1 MFRIGLKFSCN
12 GLNGVKK
19 HGYSRL
25 YLTARYYETRARVKC
40 EPEGKFCKDVRLTS
54 RLSGHKYSTDSKRS
68 EKSRSSGTLVAL
80 GALTIGTI
88 GVLAFAKTN
97 PDFRATLEGWIP
109 GTDKTIR
116 IIFQEDSNYLE
127 LILTRLDAL
136 KEKISNI
143 TSIFYKGTSEKEES
157 GQVNRKSLDCT
168 KFEDYKPPKSA
179 FVELINKK
187 ESSTKE
193 PYAEIRVSKETKE
206 NQEEIQGVTEKPASK
221 EIPKELM
228 PENLVELETFCG
240 QTAAKA
246 IAAYKTAIC
255 ALQDY
260 NHDVIKV
267 VESVDTSVPSSIWKR
282 LKEATEKREEAL
294 REAEEH
300 ATKVLDSLK
309 QMYYLID
316 EPKFDAPAHVK
327 TAARRNIKK
336 VLDDLDD
343 VKQKFEDELEHGNIT
358 ERYWKQVRA
367 AREKFEEELYILFP
381 SINIQE
387 KKFSVKEDA
396 FDLFVVHMYNTVIY
410 LQKELAK
417 LQTIHTAKV
426 KAALKASK
434 EDVTDEKLNE
444 LVCLEIEKEKRIL
457 EEEFSK
463 KLLEEQQKFD
473 EELRRQL
480 KLHSQIHADHLKE
493 ALSVKEKEMTRA
505 MERALSEQSE
515 EESMKYKAQQAPI
528 VGRLRGLEAAL
539 KARIEE
545 EKGAS
550 NAQLLWSACMAL
562 ARAVKV
568 TSSSSEPTIRPL
580 EPEIKAI
587 ANAASKEDP
596 LVAAAIDGIPVEAAK
611 RGVYP
616 EDILRKKFFDIEKQ
630 ARRLAL
636 VPEEGAALPI
646 HLLSYLQ
653 SVLIVNTDIPK
664 SEIEDAPIDVNSLN
678 TYDILQRARY
688 WLDRGDFKM
697 TLRYMNLLKGAPKS
711 IAREWMNETRILLE
725 TQQAIDTL
733 MAYAGVTGLM
743 FIGGPDSPK
752 LSAGQK

>member
-40 EPEGKFCKDVRLTS
+40 EPEGRFCKDVRLTS

-97 PDFRATLEGWIP
+97 PEFRATLEGWIP

-143 TSIFYKGTSEKEES
+143 TSIFYKGTSEKKES
-157 GQVNRKSLDCT
+157 AP
-168 KFEDYKPPKSA
+168 KPA
-179 FVELINKK
+179 FVELMNKK
-187 ESSTKE
+187 ESSPKE
-193 PYAEIRVSKETKE
+193 PFAEIRVSKETKE
-206 NQEEIQGVTEKPASK
+206 KQEEIQGVTEKPASK

-267 VESVDTSVPSSIWKR
+267 VESVDTSVPAGVWKR
-282 LKEATEKREEAL
+282 LKEATEKRKEAL
-294 REAEEH
+294 DEAEEH

-316 EPKFDAPAHVK
+316 EPKFDAPSHVK

-343 VKQKFEDELEHGNIT
+343 IKQKFEDELENGNIT

-367 AREKFEEELYILFP
+367 ARDKFDEELHILFP
-381 SINIQE
+381 SINLQE

-410 LQKELAK
+410 LQKELAR
-417 LQTIHTAKV
+417 LQIIHTAKV

-434 EDVTDEKLNE
+434 EDITDEKLNE
-444 LVCLEIEKEKRIL
+444 LVCLEIEKERRLL

-568 TSSSSEPTIRPL
+568 PSSSSESTIRPL

-587 ANAASKEDP
+587 ASVASKEDP
-596 LVAAAIDGIPVEAAK
+596 LVTAAIDGIPVEAAK

-616 EDILRKKFFDIEKQ
+616 EDILRKKFLDIEKQ

-664 SEIEDAPIDVNSLN
+664 SEIEDSPIDVNALN

-688 WLDRGDFKM
+688 WLDRGNFKM
-697 TLRYMNLLKGAPKS
+697 TLRYMNLLKGAPRS

-743 FIGGPDSPK
+743 FIGGADSPK

>member
-40 EPEGKFCKDVRLTS
+40 EPEGRFCKDVRLTS

-97 PDFRATLEGWIP
+97 PEFRATLEGWIP

-143 TSIFYKGTSEKEES
+143 TSIFYKGTSEK
-157 GQVNRKSLDCT
+157 
-168 KFEDYKPPKSA
+168 
-179 FVELINKK
+179 K
-187 ESSTKE
+187 ES
-193 PYAEIRVSKETKE
+193 
-206 NQEEIQGVTEKPASK
+206 VTEKPASK

-267 VESVDTSVPSSIWKR
+267 VESVDTSVPAGVWKR
-282 LKEATEKREEAL
+282 LKEATEKRKEAL
-294 REAEEH
+294 DEAEEH

-316 EPKFDAPAHVK
+316 EPKFDAPSHVK

-343 VKQKFEDELEHGNIT
+343 IKQKFEDELENGNIT

-367 AREKFEEELYILFP
+367 ARDKFDEELHILFP
-381 SINIQE
+381 SINLQE

-410 LQKELAK
+410 LQKELAR
-417 LQTIHTAKV
+417 LQIIHTAKV

-434 EDVTDEKLNE
+434 EDITEEKLNE
-444 LVCLEIEKEKRIL
+444 LVCLEIEKERRLL

-480 KLHSQIHADHLKE
+480 KLQSQIHADHLKE

-568 TSSSSEPTIRPL
+568 PSSSSESTIRPL

-587 ANAASKEDP
+587 ASVASKEDP
-596 LVAAAIDGIPVEAAK
+596 LVTAAIDGIPVEAAK

-616 EDILRKKFFDIEKQ
+616 EDILRKKFLDIEKQ

-664 SEIEDAPIDVNSLN
+664 SEIEDSPIDVNALN

-688 WLDRGDFKM
+688 WLDRGNFKM
-697 TLRYMNLLKGAPKS
+697 TLRYMNLLKGAPRS

-743 FIGGPDSPK
+743 FIGGADSPK

>member
-19 HGYSRL
+19 HACSRL
-25 YLTARYYETRARVKC
+25 YLTARYYETRTRVKC
-40 EPEGKFCKDVRLTS
+40 EPEGRFCKDVRLTS

-68 EKSRSSGTLVAL
+68 EKSKSSGTLVTL

-88 GVLAFAKTN
+88 GVLAFAKSN
-97 PDFRATLEGWIP
+97 PEFRATLEGWIP

-136 KEKISNI
+136 KQKISNI
-143 TSIFYKGTSEKEES
+143 TSVFYKGSSEKEE
-157 GQVNRKSLDCT
+157 
-168 KFEDYKPPKSA
+168 P
-179 FVELINKK
+179 
-187 ESSTKE
+187 
-193 PYAEIRVSKETKE
+193 
-206 NQEEIQGVTEKPASK
+206 VTEKPTPPSK
-221 EIPKELM
+221 EVPKELM
-228 PENLVELETFCG
+228 PESLVELEKSCG

-246 IAAYKTAIC
+246 IAAYNTAIC
-255 ALQDY
+255 ALKDY
-260 NHDVIKV
+260 NNDVIKV
-267 VESVDTSVPSSIWKR
+267 VESIDSSAPASIWNR
-282 LKEATEKREEAL
+282 LKEATEKRTQAL
-294 REAEEH
+294 HEAEEH

-309 QMYYLID
+309 KMYYSID
-316 EPKFDAPAHVK
+316 DPKLDAPAHVK
-327 TAARRNIKK
+327 TAARRNVKQL
-336 VLDDLDD
+336 LDDLDD
-343 VKQKFEDELEHGNIT
+343 VKKKFENELEQGNIT

-367 AREKFEEELYILFP
+367 AREKFSEELYILFP
-381 SINIQE
+381 SINLDE
-387 KKFSVKEDA
+387 KKLSVKEEQ
-396 FDLFVVHMYNTVIY
+396 FDLFVLHMYNTMLY
-410 LQKELAK
+410 LQKELEK
-417 LQTIHTAKV
+417 LQTIHTARV
-426 KAALKASK
+426 KAALRASK
-434 EDVTDEKLNE
+434 EDFTDEKINE
-444 LVCLEIEKEKRIL
+444 LVTLEIEKEKRDL
-457 EEEFSK
+457 EEKFNK
-463 KLLEEQQKFD
+463 KLLMEQQKFD

-480 KLHSQIHADHLKE
+480 KLHSQIHVDHLRE
-493 ALSVKEKEMTRA
+493 ALSVKEKEMIRA

-515 EESMKYKAQQAPI
+515 EEAMKYKAQQAPI
-528 VGRLRGLEAAL
+528 VGRLRGLETAL

-562 ARAVKV
+562 ARAVKI
-568 TSSSSEPTIRPL
+568 TSKGSSSNESTIRPL

-587 ANAASKEDP
+587 AKAASKEDP
-596 LVAAAIDGIPVEAAK
+596 LVRAAIAGIPEEAAK

-616 EDILRKKFFDIEKQ
+616 EDTLRKKFLDIEKQ

-653 SVLIVNTDIPK
+653 SALIINTSIPK
-664 SEIEDAPIDVNSLN
+664 NEIEDGLIDVDSLN

-697 TLRYMNLLKGAPKS
+697 TLRYMNLLKGAPRS
-711 IAREWMNETRILLE
+711 IAREWMKETRILLE

-743 FIGGPDSPK
+743 FIGPATAANSSK
-752 LSAGQK
+752 QSTGQK

>member
-12 GLNGVKK
+12 GLNGVKN
-19 HGYSRL
+19 HACSRL
-25 YLTARYYETRARVKC
+25 YLTARYYETRTRVKC
-40 EPEGKFCKDVRLTS
+40 EPEGRFCKDVRLTS

-68 EKSRSSGTLVAL
+68 EKSKSSGTLVTL
-80 GALTIGTI
+80 GALAIGTI
-88 GVLAFAKTN
+88 GVLAFAKSN
-97 PDFRATLEGWIP
+97 PEFRATLEGWIP

-136 KEKISNI
+136 KQKISNI
-143 TSIFYKGTSEKEES
+143 TSVFYKGTSEKEE
-157 GQVNRKSLDCT
+157 T
-168 KFEDYKPPKSA
+168 APKPA
-179 FVELINKK
+179 FVELVNKK
-187 ESSTKE
+187 EPPAKE

-206 NQEEIQGVTEKPASK
+206 KQEDIQGVTGKPAPPSK
-221 EIPKELM
+221 DVPKELM
-228 PENLVELETFCG
+228 PENLVELEKSCG
-240 QTAAKA
+240 QVAAKA
-246 IAAYKTAIC
+246 VAAYNTAIC
-255 ALQDY
+255 ALKDY

-267 VESVDTSVPSSIWKR
+267 VESIDSSVPASIWNR
-282 LKEATEKREEAL
+282 LKEATEKRTQAL
-294 REAEEH
+294 HEAEEH
-300 ATKVLDSLK
+300 ATKVLESLK
-309 QMYYLID
+309 QMYNLID
-316 EPKFDAPAHVK
+316 DPKLDAPAHVK
-327 TAARRNIKK
+327 TAAKRNVKQL
-336 VLDDLDD
+336 LDDLDD
-343 VKQKFEDELEHGNIT
+343 VKKKFENELEQGNIT

-367 AREKFEEELYILFP
+367 AREKFSEELYILFP
-381 SINIQE
+381 SINLDE
-387 KKFSVKEDA
+387 KKLSVKEEQ
-396 FDLFVVHMYNTVIY
+396 FDLFVLHMYNTMIY
-410 LQKELAK
+410 LQKELEK
-417 LQTIHTAKV
+417 LQTIHTARV

-434 EDVTDEKLNE
+434 EDFTDAKINE
-444 LVCLEIEKEKRIL
+444 LVTLEIEKEKRDL
-457 EEEFSK
+457 EEKFNK
-463 KLLEEQQKFD
+463 KLLMEQQKFD
-473 EELRRQL
+473 EELRREL
-480 KLHSQIHADHLKE
+480 KLHSQIHVDHLKE
-493 ALSVKEKEMTRA
+493 ALSVKEKEMIRA

-515 EESMKYKAQQAPI
+515 EEAMKYKAQQAPI

-562 ARAVKV
+562 ARAVKI
-568 TSSSSEPTIRPL
+568 TSQGSSSSEPTIRPL

-587 ANAASKEDP
+587 AKAASKEDP
-596 LVAAAIDGIPVEAAK
+596 LVRAAIAGIPEEAAK

-616 EDILRKKFFDIEKQ
+616 EDTLRKKFLDLEKQ

-653 SVLIVNTDIPK
+653 SALIINTSIPK
-664 SEIEDAPIDVNSLN
+664 NEIEDGLIDVDSLN

-697 TLRYMNLLKGAPKS
+697 TLRYMNLLKGAPRS

-743 FIGGPDSPK
+743 FIGPAAANSSK
-752 LSAGQK
+752 QSTGQK

>member
-157 GQVNRKSLDCT
+157 A
-168 KFEDYKPPKSA
+168 PKSA

>member
-157 GQVNRKSLDCT
+157 
-168 KFEDYKPPKSA
+168 
-179 FVELINKK
+179 
-187 ESSTKE
+187 
-193 PYAEIRVSKETKE
+193 
-206 NQEEIQGVTEKPASK
+206 VTEKPASK

>member
-40 EPEGKFCKDVRLTS
+40 EPEGKFCKDVKLTS

-157 GQVNRKSLDCT
+157 A
-168 KFEDYKPPKSA
+168 PKSA

-260 NHDVIKV
+260 NRDVIKV

-444 LVCLEIEKEKRIL
+444 LVCLEIEREKRIL

-493 ALSVKEKEMTRA
+493 ALLVKEKEMTRA

-616 EDILRKKFFDIEKQ
+616 EDILRKKFLDIEKQ

-688 WLDRGDFKM
+688 WVDRGDFKM

>member
-12 GLNGVKK
+12 GLNGVKN
-19 HGYSRL
+19 HACSRL
-25 YLTARYYETRARVKC
+25 YLTARYYETRTRVKC
-40 EPEGKFCKDVRLTS
+40 EPEGRFCKDVRLTS

-68 EKSRSSGTLVAL
+68 EKSKSSGTLVTL
-80 GALTIGTI
+80 GALAIGTI
-88 GVLAFAKTN
+88 GVLAFAKSN
-97 PDFRATLEGWIP
+97 PEFRATLEGWIP

-136 KEKISNI
+136 KQKISNI
-143 TSIFYKGTSEKEES
+143 TSVFYKGTSEKEE
-157 GQVNRKSLDCT
+157 
-168 KFEDYKPPKSA
+168 P
-179 FVELINKK
+179 
-187 ESSTKE
+187 
-193 PYAEIRVSKETKE
+193 
-206 NQEEIQGVTEKPASK
+206 VTGKPAPPSK
-221 EIPKELM
+221 DVPKELM
-228 PENLVELETFCG
+228 PENLVELEKSCG
-240 QTAAKA
+240 QVAAKA
-246 IAAYKTAIC
+246 VAAYNTAIC
-255 ALQDY
+255 ALKDY

-267 VESVDTSVPSSIWKR
+267 VESIDSSVPASIWNR
-282 LKEATEKREEAL
+282 LKEATEKRTQAL
-294 REAEEH
+294 HEAEEH
-300 ATKVLDSLK
+300 ATKVLESLK
-309 QMYYLID
+309 QMYNLID
-316 EPKFDAPAHVK
+316 DPKLDAPAHVK
-327 TAARRNIKK
+327 TAAKRNVKQL
-336 VLDDLDD
+336 LDDLDD
-343 VKQKFEDELEHGNIT
+343 VKKKFENELEQGNIT

-367 AREKFEEELYILFP
+367 AREKFSEELYILFP
-381 SINIQE
+381 SINLDE
-387 KKFSVKEDA
+387 KKLSVKEEQ
-396 FDLFVVHMYNTVIY
+396 FDLFVLHMYNTMIY
-410 LQKELAK
+410 LQKELEK
-417 LQTIHTAKV
+417 LQTIHTARV

-434 EDVTDEKLNE
+434 EDFTDAKINE
-444 LVCLEIEKEKRIL
+444 LVTLEIEKEKRDL
-457 EEEFSK
+457 EEKFNK
-463 KLLEEQQKFD
+463 KLLMEQQKFD

-480 KLHSQIHADHLKE
+480 KLHSQIHVDHLKE
-493 ALSVKEKEMTRA
+493 ALSVKEKEMIRA

-515 EESMKYKAQQAPI
+515 EEAMKYKAQQAPI

-562 ARAVKV
+562 ARAVKI
-568 TSSSSEPTIRPL
+568 TSQGSSSSEPTIRPL

-587 ANAASKEDP
+587 AKAASKEDP
-596 LVAAAIDGIPVEAAK
+596 LVRAAIAGIPEEAAK

-616 EDILRKKFFDIEKQ
+616 EDTLRKKFLDLEKQ

-653 SVLIVNTDIPK
+653 SALIINTSIPK
-664 SEIEDAPIDVNSLN
+664 NEIEDGLIDVDSLN

-697 TLRYMNLLKGAPKS
+697 TLRYMNLLKGAPRS

-743 FIGGPDSPK
+743 FIGPATANSSK
-752 LSAGQK
+752 QSTGQK

>member
-367 AREKFEEELYILFP
+367 AREKFEEELY
-381 SINIQE
+381 
-387 KKFSVKEDA
+387 
-396 FDLFVVHMYNTVIY
+396 FVI
-410 LQKELAK
+410 
-417 LQTIHTAKV
+417 
-426 KAALKASK
+426 
-434 EDVTDEKLNE
+434 
-444 LVCLEIEKEKRIL
+444 
-457 EEEFSK
+457 
-463 KLLEEQQKFD
+463 
-473 EELRRQL
+473 
-480 KLHSQIHADHLKE
+480 
-493 ALSVKEKEMTRA
+493 
-505 MERALSEQSE
+505 
-515 EESMKYKAQQAPI
+515 
-528 VGRLRGLEAAL
+528 
-539 KARIEE
+539 ARIEE

-616 EDILRKKFFDIEKQ
+616 EDILRKKFLDIEKQ